1 MDDEEEFDDS
11 PIELNAKCRHVT
23 AVVGRLGIGTDGS
36 LWKLLGCCGPRA
48 AALWAGTGHIVGLAL
63 CFLIRPR
70 AFLSLSL
77 SAVRFDRSFASAS
90 AREGIMAAVSSV
102 FVLPLA
108 PLRPLPLRRAV
119 RDVLEGGGRRA
130 SSPLFLARYGLR
142 RGRPAAASAAA
153 VAGEAE
159 LPLEEAEA
167 AMRVAADDD
176 SITATV
182 VSVLLTVAFVGLS
195 LLTLGVRVCCDSRAV
210 VALDG
215 RCWSRQAVF
224 FGWLT
229 ILFAMQVIYLSVQD
243 FLQKREKEKFEKE
256 EAERQKEEARK
267 KRAKSRQKRRNY

>member
-1 MDDEEEFDDS
+1 
-11 PIELNAKCRHVT
+11 
-23 AVVGRLGIGTDGS
+23 
-36 LWKLLGCCGPRA
+36 
-48 AALWAGTGHIVGLAL
+48 
-63 CFLIRPR
+63 
-70 AFLSLSL
+70 
-77 SAVRFDRSFASAS
+77 
-90 AREGIMAAVSSV
+90 MAAVSSV

-142 RGRPAAASAAA
+142 RGRPAAAAAA

>member
-1 MDDEEEFDDS
+1 MASLWAER
-11 PIELNAKCRHVT
+11 PILCCTVLAI
-23 AVVGRLGIGTDGS
+23 GIG
-36 LWKLLGCCGPRA
+36 L
-48 AALWAGTGHIVGLAL
+48 VG
-63 CFLIRPR
+63 FLMMIRPR

-77 SAVRFDRSFASAS
+77 SAVRFDRSFASAGS
-90 AREGIMAAVSSV
+90 REGIMAAVSSV
-102 FVLPLA
+102 SVLPLA
-108 PLRPLPLRRAV
+108 PPRPLPLRRAA
-119 RDVLEGGGRRA
+119 RNVLEGGGRRA
-130 SSPLFLARYGLR
+130 SSPPLLLLARYGLR
-142 RGRPAAASAAA
+142 RGRPAAAA

-195 LLTLGVRVCCDSRAV
+195 ILTLGVRVCCDLRAV
-210 VALDG
+210 VTLGG
-215 RCWSRQAVF
+215 RYMLMSPGYV